1 LWPGP
6 VELGLVLS
14 FGLALT
20 WILPRMRAYGGTCL
34 TAGLG
39 LSYVGTAQMF
49 FATQVACVPVVM
61 PLLTIGAVFLVT
73 TVLNFVLKE
82 RQAREIQSMFAS
94 YVSPRI
100 VQELL
105 KTPSKA
111 TVGGQRKELT
121 MMFADLVGFTAFSEH
136 RSAED
141 VVHQL
146 NEYLSAMTD
155 VIFRWN
161 GTLDKFVGD
170 AIVVFW
176 GAPLDQ
182 PDHAQ
187 LAVQC
192 ALEMRARLEQLQA
205 SWKEQ
210 GKPVL
215 DNGIGINT
223 GTALVGNIGAE
234 GKKMDYTMIGDQV
247 NLAARIQGLTRT
259 LGHPV
264 LLTEFT
270 AAKLTSTRHMPQ
282 ADGDGLD
289 RLCLRKLQVVT
300 VKGRQEPVGTY
311 SVDCQSAAPEG
322 QENAPAM

>member
-1 LWPGP
+1 
-6 VELGLVLS
+6 
-14 FGLALT
+14 
-20 WILPRMRAYGGTCL
+20 
-34 TAGLG
+34 
-39 LSYVGTAQMF
+39 
-49 FATQVACVPVVM
+49 M
-61 PLLTIGAVFLVT
+61 PLVTIGAVFLVT

-111 TVGGQRKELT
+111 TLGGQRKELT

-182 PDHAQ
+182 PEHAQ
-187 LAVQC
+187 LAVRC

-205 SWKEQ
+205 RWKEQ

-259 LGHPV
+259 LGHPI

-270 AAKLTSTRHMPQ
+270 AAKLTSGFTQSMTQ
-282 ADGDGLD
+282 TGGDGLD

-311 SVDCQSAAPEG
+311 SVDSQPATPEG
-322 QENAPAM
+322 QETGPAM